1 MAASIAE
8 LLVFRS
14 RARRSGMQYAWS
26 GLRENANKK
35 DIPVDIV
42 DLNWQQQLQI
52 VASVAIATVLG
63 ALVGTER
70 ELADRP
76 AGLRTHAILAAAA
89 CLLVRLGDILVAHFV
104 ADSPPG
110 VLRADPI
117 RIVEAVV
124 TGTAFLGAGT
134 IFRRRGADEHV
145 EGLTTAASLLL
156 VAAIGISV
164 ALQQIIVAVL
174 ITLLSLILLRG
185 VRHAFF
191 DRKAGRAKRQDEP
204 RER

>member
-1 MAASIAE
+1 MEI
-8 LLVFRS
+8 L
-14 RARRSGMQYAWS
+14 
-26 GLRENANKK
+26 
-35 DIPVDIV
+35 DP
-42 DLNWQQQLQI
+42 NWLQQLQI

-63 ALVGTER
+63 AVVGAER

-89 CLLVRLGDILVAHFV
+89 CLLVRLGDVLVSHFV
-104 ADSPPG
+104 TDTLPG

-124 TGTAFLGAGT
+124 TGVAFLGAGT
-134 IFRRRGADEHV
+134 IFRHREHV

-164 ALQQIIVAVL
+164 ALRQLLVAVL
-174 ITLLSLILLRG
+174 ITALTLILLR
-185 VRHAFF
+185 VARYLFA
-191 DRKAGRAKRQDEP
+191 DRKTSRRGPGDTET
-204 RER
+204 

>member
-1 MAASIAE
+1 M
-8 LLVFRS
+8 
-14 RARRSGMQYAWS
+14 
-26 GLRENANKK
+26 
-35 DIPVDIV
+35 DIFDT
-42 DLNWQQQLQI
+42 NWHQQLQI

-76 AGLRTHAILAAAA
+76 AGLRTHAILAAGA
-89 CLLVRLGDILVAHFV
+89 CLLVRLGDILVSHFV

-117 RIVEAVV
+117 RIVEAIV

-134 IFRRRGADEHV
+134 IFRNRGSKDHV

-164 ALQQIIVAVL
+164 ALRQLLVAVM
-174 ITLLSLILLRG
+174 ITALTLVLLR
-185 VRHAFF
+185 VARYLFAE
-191 DRKAGRAKRQDEP
+191 RKSKSRG
-204 RER
+204 

>member
-1 MAASIAE
+1 M
-8 LLVFRS
+8 
-14 RARRSGMQYAWS
+14 
-26 GLRENANKK
+26 
-35 DIPVDIV
+35 DIFDY
-42 DLNWQQQLQI
+42 NWQQQLQI

-89 CLLVRLGDILVAHFV
+89 CLLVRLGDILLEHFV

-134 IFRRRGADEHV
+134 IFRRRGAGEHV

-164 ALQQIIVAVL
+164 ALRQIIVAVL
-174 ITLLSLILLRG
+174 ITLLTLMLLR
-185 VRHAFF
+185 VARVLFLE
-191 DRKAGRAKRQDEP
+191 RKSGRGRSSSG
-204 RER
+204 ERDD